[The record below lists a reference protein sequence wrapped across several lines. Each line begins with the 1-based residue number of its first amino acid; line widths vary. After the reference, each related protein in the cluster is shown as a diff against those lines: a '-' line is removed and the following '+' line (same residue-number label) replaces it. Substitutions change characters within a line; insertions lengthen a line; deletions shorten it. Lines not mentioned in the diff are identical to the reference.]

1 MGHADYLRNGDW
13 NAICDRCGSKFKF
26 SQLKLEWD
34 GLYVCTANG
43 CFENRQPQDYVKGV
57 RDDMAVPVSRPDQP
71 NVFLDEIIVKQT
83 PNVTLSMYIH
93 YIVTKY
99 LINFSVLSTAT
110 LLVHRINNYINNAVS
125 SIITP
130 TLLVI
135 YRPKP
140 QQSAKAINGSPI
152 DVNTLG

>member
-43 CFENRQPQDYVKGV
+43 CWEPRQPQDYVKGV

-71 NVFLDEIIVKQT
+71 PVYIQDEIVTQI
-83 PNVTLSMYIH
+83 PNIS
-93 YIVTKY
+93 
-99 LINFSVLSTAT
+99 
-110 LLVHRINNYINNAVS
+110 LLYTVIRGYAVS
-125 SIITP
+125 K
-130 TLLVI
+130 LV
-135 YRPKP
+135 
-140 QQSAKAINGSPI
+140 NGFAL
-152 DVNTLG
+152 NTTTLG

>member
-43 CFENRQPQDYVKGV
+43 CWEPRQPQDYVKGV

-71 NVFLDEIIVKQT
+71 PIYIQDEIVTEIPVI
-83 PNVTLSMYIH
+83 TLSFIKFLFR
-93 YIVTKY
+93 IFTV
-99 LINFSVLSTAT
+99 SVSSVA
-110 LLVHRINNYINNAVS
+110 
-125 SIITP
+125 SIITTNYP
-130 TLLVI
+130 F
-135 YRPKP
+135 KP
-140 QQSAKAINGSPI
+140 ASKVVNGSAL
-152 DVNTLG
+152 NTTTLG